1 MLFEEDSLTS
11 IIPPPSP
18 TPLLECSGHRPSCS
32 TAPSSRTDT
41 PIPILINNQQQ
52 QNKPSPSK
60 MGYFGATSY
69 VIGNIIGSGIFIA
82 PSTIIRHTESA
93 GLSLLVWV
101 IGALIAF
108 LGSLCYIEL
117 GTSIR
122 EAGCDFAYI
131 CYVKWYSI
139 AFSFMWVSVLMTYPA
154 TIAVISETFG
164 QYLLE
169 GLRQTYVID
178 PKLAPIAQ
186 KCFGITLL
194 WLITWMNFFALG
206 KFAARFQIAAT
217 FAKLLAC
224 SIIILTGFY
233 YYFVLGWNEGLKEP
247 MANSKWNAG
256 DLTMGICGGLY
267 AYSGWD
273 ILNYGT
279 DEIDRPRRNAP
290 LALLS
295 GISIVFLAYFCINIA
310 YFAVLDVETMKSSNA
325 VAALFSQKTLGG
337 FSEAIPFLI
346 GILLIGSLNSN
357 LFCGSRYMYAAAKQ
371 GKNLKI
377 N

>member
-1 MLFEEDSLTS
+1 
-11 IIPPPSP
+11 
-18 TPLLECSGHRPSCS
+18 
-32 TAPSSRTDT
+32 
-41 PIPILINNQQQ
+41 
-52 QNKPSPSK
+52 
-60 MGYFGATSY
+60 
-69 VIGNIIGSGIFIA
+69 
-82 PSTIIRHTESA
+82 
-93 GLSLLVWV
+93 
-101 IGALIAF
+101 
-108 LGSLCYIEL
+108 
-117 GTSIR
+117 
-122 EAGCDFAYI
+122 
-131 CYVKWYSI
+131 
-139 AFSFMWVSVLMTYPA
+139 
-154 TIAVISETFG
+154 
-164 QYLLE
+164 
-169 GLRQTYVID
+169 
-178 PKLAPIAQ
+178 
-186 KCFGITLL
+186 
-194 WLITWMNFFALG
+194 MNFFALG

-233 YYFVLGWNEGLKEP
+233 YYFILGWNEGLKQP
-247 MANSKWNAG
+247 MANSKWNIG

-295 GISIVFLAYFCINIA
+295 GILIVFLAYFFINIS
-310 YFAVLDVETMKSSNA
+310 YFAVLDIETIKSSNA

-371 GKNLKI
+371 GHLPACFSCI
-377 N
+377 NSFHESPRVAVFANSALAIAISFVGDLDALIGYVMFGFWAQRIFTLCALLVIRHNNIPVHPDCIRIPLPLLVLI

>member
-169 GLRQTYVID
+169 GV
-178 PKLAPIAQ
+178 
-186 KCFGITLL
+186 
-194 WLITWMNFFALG
+194 
-206 KFAARFQIAAT
+206 
-217 FAKLLAC
+217 
-224 SIIILTGFY
+224 
-233 YYFVLGWNEGLKEP
+233 
-247 MANSKWNAG
+247 
-256 DLTMGICGGLY
+256 
-267 AYSGWD
+267 
-273 ILNYGT
+273 
-279 DEIDRPRRNAP
+279 
-290 LALLS
+290 
-295 GISIVFLAYFCINIA
+295 
-310 YFAVLDVETMKSSNA
+310 
-325 VAALFSQKTLGG
+325 
-337 FSEAIPFLI
+337 
-346 GILLIGSLNSN
+346 
-357 LFCGSRYMYAAAKQ
+357 
-371 GKNLKI
+371 
-377 N
+377 